1 MAAPPLRSE
10 LARIG
15 QLQAHLPGVVSAMI
29 GVAALAAV
37 ALSELW
43 SASEHAD
50 AMAHEGAHAAVGAVF
65 GRRVTGVWLYRDG
78 AGNTGL
84 DPPRGP
90 GYILAGIAG
99 YLGPSG
105 FGLGAAELIRIR
117 HSVAVLWFALVLLLI
132 LLAPLRW
139 SFGVVSVTGTG
150 LLLFIIARYASLGMQ
165 VAAAYGLAWLLL
177 LSGVGTVMRHG
188 KNAQDAG
195 VLKKLT
201 MLPPGFWR
209 DLWLAGSLLALI
221 IGGRLLLS

>member
-15 QLQAHLPGVVSAMI
+15 QLQAHLPVAVSAMI

-43 SASEHAD
+43 SVSEHPD
-50 AMAHEGAHAAVGAVF
+50 AIAHEGAHATVGAVF

-78 AGNTGL
+78 SGNTRL
-84 DPPRGP
+84 DPPTGA

-105 FGLGAAELIRIR
+105 FGLGAAELIRFQ

-132 LLAPLRW
+132 LLVPLRW
-139 SFGVVSVTGTG
+139 CFGVVSITGTG
-150 LLLFIIARYASLGMQ
+150 LLLFVIARYASLGVQ

-177 LSGVGTVMRHG
+177 LSGVGTVIRHG
-188 KNAQDAG
+188 TDAQDARA
-195 VLKKLT
+195 LKTLTKL
-201 MLPPGFWR
+201 PRGFWSG
-209 DLWLAGSLLALI
+209 LWLAGSLFALI
-221 IGGRLLLS
+221 VGGRLLL